1 METTGGRHRKNNAR
15 NTFID
20 ILGKREKVTGKKLQ
34 EKKNHRKRG
43 KNLTRKKVTE

>member
-15 NTFID
+15 STFID
-20 ILGKREKVTGKKLQ
+20 ILGKRKKVTG
-34 EKKNHRKRG
+34 KKNHRKRG